1 MARGSSLLG
10 PHRLFCRSLRG
21 SEIRSR
27 GRLLSTLYN
36 VDPAAYRIESPTS
49 SNRGA
54 SSTPSTSNGDGTPA
68 LWESHSGRVSISTL
82 LVRKTSDACAF
93 SLCSSCSV
101 NGWVEFNAVPFV
113 YGDMCLMCAAISDGQ
128 KFSPEYRWTRG
139 ACAST

>member
-27 GRLLSTLYN
+27 GRLLSTLYH
-36 VDPAAYRIESPTS
+36 VVPSAYRIESPTS

-93 SLCSSCSV
+93 NKNNTKS
-101 NGWVEFNAVPFV
+101 NKKKNEFNAVPFV
-113 YGDMCLMCAAISDGQ
+113 YGDMCLMCSAIS
-128 KFSPEYRWTRG
+128 
-139 ACAST
+139 

>member
-1 MARGSSLLG
+1 MARGTSQLG
-10 PHRLFCRSLRG
+10 PHRLCSRSLRG
-21 SEIRSR
+21 SEIRCR
-27 GRLLSTLYN
+27 GRLLSTLYH
-36 VDPAAYRIESPTS
+36 VVPSAYRIESPTS

-54 SSTPSTSNGDGTPA
+54 SSTLLFLFGVGLFV
-68 LWESHSGRVSISTL
+68 LWERHSGRVSISTL

-113 YGDMCLMCAAISDGQ
+113 YGDMCLMCSAISDGQ